1 MNFTPVIHLI
11 CAYKLAW
18 WKMSWL
24 ILLCKNI
31 LHPCKVVIATAPG
44 MVVSRKP
51 WSSFVFLYKAYEI
64 SSTLEF
70 SLLVGSN
77 SPKLFSFLA
86 HLFPPLL
93 LREWELMGSVLQ
105 DTDPSGTSSTNHLC
119 KGLNFNCPE
128 AAEVNG
134 TVPGTA
140 GGSSSLTLRP
150 DLLTSLWLPRCHSLG
165 VTSAHVCLSWN

>member
-1 MNFTPVIHLI
+1 MIHLI

-18 WKMSWL
+18 CLMSWL
-24 ILLCKNI
+24 VLLCKNI
-31 LHPCKVVIATAPG
+31 LHPCKVMFATAPS
-44 MVVSRKP
+44 MVVAWKL
-51 WSSFVFLYKAYEI
+51 WSPFVFFYKACEV

-70 SLLVGSN
+70 ALLVGSN

-86 HLFPPLL
+86 HVFPLLL
-93 LREWELMGSVLQ
+93 LREWELMGSVLK
-105 DTDPSGTSSTNHLC
+105 DTDLSGTSSANHLC

-134 TVPGTA
+134 TVPGA
-140 GGSSSLTLRP
+140 EVGSSSLTLQP
-150 DLLTSLWLPRCHSLG
+150 DLLTSLWLPRCHNFG

>member
-1 MNFTPVIHLI
+1 MMKNVL
-11 CAYKLAW
+11 AYFAVQKYPASMQSCDCHSPRHGCVM
-18 WKMSWL
+18 K
-24 ILLCKNI
+24 
-31 LHPCKVVIATAPG
+31 T
-44 MVVSRKP
+44 
-51 WSSFVFLYKAYEI
+51 WSSFVFLYKAYEV

-140 GGSSSLTLRP
+140 GGSSSLTLQP

>member
-1 MNFTPVIHLI
+1 MIHII
-11 CAYKLAW
+11 CAYKSAW
-18 WKMSWL
+18 WIMSWL
-24 ILLCKNI
+24 VLLCKNI
-31 LHPCKVVIATAPG
+31 MHPCKVMVATAPS
-44 MVVSRKP
+44 MVVAWKC
-51 WSSFVFLYKAYEI
+51 WSLSVFFYRACEV
-64 SSTLEF
+64 SSTLEIA
-70 SLLVGSN
+70 LLIGSN
-77 SPKLFSFLA
+77 SPKLFHFLA

-105 DTDPSGTSSTNHLC
+105 DTDLPGTSSANHLC

-140 GGSSSLTLRP
+140 VGSSSLTPWP
-150 DLLTSLWLPRCHSLG
+150 DLLTSLWLPHCHNLG